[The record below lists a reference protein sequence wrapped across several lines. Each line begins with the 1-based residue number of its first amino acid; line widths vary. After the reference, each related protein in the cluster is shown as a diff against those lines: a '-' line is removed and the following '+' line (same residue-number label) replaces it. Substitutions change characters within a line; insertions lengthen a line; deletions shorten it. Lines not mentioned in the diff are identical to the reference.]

1 MVDPLA
7 ARVAEAIR
15 REFPDARIILFGSR
29 ARGTALR
36 DSDVDLIVVSARF
49 HGMHFTD
56 RTSRVLKAIR
66 DGGVRPGVDV
76 EALCYTPEEFERK
89 RREVGIVA
97 EAISYGMEL

>member
-15 REFPDARIILFGSR
+15 REFPDAKIILFGSR

-56 RTSRVLKAIR
+56 RASRVLKAIR
-66 DGGVRPGVDV
+66 DSGVRPGVDV
-76 EALCYTPEEFERK
+76 ETLCYTPEEFERK
-89 RREVGIVA
+89 RHEMGIVA
-97 EAISYGMEL
+97 EALSHGIEL